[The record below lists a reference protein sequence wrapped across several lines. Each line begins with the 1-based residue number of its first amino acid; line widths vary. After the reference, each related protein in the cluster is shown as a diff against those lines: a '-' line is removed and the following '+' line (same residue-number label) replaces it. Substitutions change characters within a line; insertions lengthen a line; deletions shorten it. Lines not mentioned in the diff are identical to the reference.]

1 MVNIIFGKKEE
12 DEFISVSGRLEYISI
27 AERIDNINTRKMW
40 QEYNVSKTSK
50 RIIVRYFCF
59 LVHD

>member
-27 AERIDNINTRKMW
+27 AERIDNINTRKM
-40 QEYNVSKTSK
+40 
-50 RIIVRYFCF
+50 
-59 LVHD
+59 